1 MLSPRLTLSANITQ
15 HMTLYSSSAAPPLGH
30 GDDSKLRQHAS
41 CVLDVKGVPRHW
53 EINWAVAGVLALQIA
68 SECGIEMSELLADS
82 NYVPISRPVIWG
94 HYYDEL
100 PEEAIRFANA
110 HSALL
115 ESLLLPERYSRVTN
129 ALRLYQGSLILDNAD
144 LALLGFVGAIESL
157 FSLAPQEPLV
167 SSLPPNGEVLG
178 RRKRRAA
185 GILQPS
191 LALCTPSVPRLRTVT
206 TLMPTKKLL
215 QFRSSRSGRQK
226 RRN

>member
-1 MLSPRLTLSANITQ
+1 MKENRIANENLTPIPQARFFRAYLQGAVPKAGLSANITQ
-15 HMTLYSSSAAPPLGH
+15 NMTLYSSSAAPPLGH

-53 EINWAVAGVLALQIA
+53 ELNWAVAGVLALQIA
-68 SECGIEMSELLADS
+68 SECGIEMSGFLADS

-110 HSALL
+110 HTALL

-129 ALRLYQGSLILDNAD
+129 ALRLYQGSLTLDNAD

-157 FSLAPQEPLV
+157 FSLAPQELAFRL
-167 SSLPPNGEVLG
+167 SLLLAKFLG
-178 RRKRRAA
+178 DERRTADSV
-185 GILQPS
+185 QPS
-191 LALCTPSVPRLRTVT
+191 PLSVH
-206 TLMPTKKLL
+206 
-215 QFRSSRSGRQK
+215 RSF
-226 RRN
+226 